1 MPRRKNLVLP
11 TCIVMFLA
19 FVPALLSTYPAAAKV
34 DLHAGKG
41 EAVWFFRSCNNGRTG
56 ETVISAVGLNP
67 SVSNRTSINIQVK
80 NAYPGYQLVCELY
93 FANSGKL
100 PISVKDITVTNPNS
114 SNLFLSAIVARG
126 EKGKVLQPCGSK
138 PGWGKNPSNLPPNC
152 RSKIKLALTI
162 GPKAEE
168 NRRMDFVI
176 RVRLEEKP
184 DHDDR

>member
-1 MPRRKNLVLP
+1 MPRRKKLVLL

-34 DLHAGKG
+34 DLHASKG
-41 EAVWFFRSCNNGRTG
+41 EAVWFFRSCNNGKTG
-56 ETVISAVGLNP
+56 ETAIWVVDLNP
-67 SVSNRTSINIQVK
+67 SISNRTSINIQVK

-100 PISVKDITVTNPNS
+100 PVSVKDITVSNPNS
-114 SNLFLSAIVARG
+114 RSLFLSTIVVHS
-126 EKGKVLQPCGSK
+126 EQGKVLLPCGFK
-138 PGWGKNPSNLPPNC
+138 PGWGKNPSNLPSNC

-168 NRRMDFVI
+168 SSHMYFSV
-176 RVRLEEKP
+176 RVRLEEKS